1 MAPLT
6 SGDTSGW
13 PHPNP
18 DPNHLSPQV
27 EARFVR
33 VVCLVCD
40 PNLTLTPNLNPNP
53 NPNPTPTP
61 NQVNAATYCLLN
73 RPGGP
78 QGGPGPSFARS
89 IGFFSCG
96 FA

>member
-1 MAPLT
+1 M
-6 SGDTSGW
+6 
-13 PHPNP
+13 
-18 DPNHLSPQV
+18 
-27 EARFVR
+27 R
-33 VVCLVCD
+33 VVCLVNAATYCLS
-40 PNLTLTPNLNPNP
+40 LTLTLTLTPNP
-53 NPNPTPTP
+53 NPNPYPNPNP

-78 QGGPGPSFARS
+78 RGGPGPDFARS